1 MLASLHLAPSNLT
14 CRAQTVDKFI
24 VHLLDWFGEASEDVR
39 DDFKVFQTTPG
50 VATHAWREGQKLVR
64 CMMQCAVP
72 LPSHPYVCVQLNTKA
87 FKCRITVADL
97 STNFAL
103 PAKLVPST
111 EFFKLVLRRME
122 REITATDDHQEF
134 STEMVVD
141 QLKPQAKLWVL

>member
-1 MLASLHLAPSNLT
+1 MLCRFLHT
-14 CRAQTVDKFI
+14 R
-24 VHLLDWFGEASEDVR
+24 
-39 DDFKVFQTTPG
+39 
-50 VATHAWREGQKLVR
+50 R
-64 CMMQCAVP
+64 C
-72 LPSHPYVCVQLNTKA
+72 VCVCAMQLNTKA